1 MRAILEVVC
10 YLIKSACMK
19 FLSTGLLTC
28 LCFYTLCAQRIDSA
42 SVARLSPEK
51 QQEVNGY
58 LQQAK
63 KAKTTALVLSI
74 GGGALAIGGAVLIAS
89 SLDFSWDNGYN
100 TDSDSKDDIGAV
112 LFLVGAASAL
122 ASIPFYIKIHKKRNA
137 ARAIIYG
144 DRGMSF
150 TPGVIMPATQSA
162 GVKVIIPLG
171 K

>member
-1 MRAILEVVC
+1 
-10 YLIKSACMK
+10 MK

-28 LCFYTLCAQRIDSA
+28 LCFYTLSAQRIDSA
-42 SVARLSPEK
+42 SVARLSPER

-89 SLDFSWDNGYN
+89 SLDSFAD
-100 TDSDSKDDIGAV
+100 DDSKDEIGAV
-112 LFLVGAASAL
+112 LFTVGALSAL
-122 ASIPFYIKIHKKRNA
+122 GSIPFYIKIHKKRNA

-150 TPGVIMPATQSA
+150 TPDVIMPATQSA

>member
-1 MRAILEVVC
+1 
-10 YLIKSACMK
+10 MK

-28 LCFYTLCAQRIDSA
+28 LCFYTLSAQRIDSA

-74 GGGALAIGGAVLIAS
+74 GGGALAIGGFALIAS
-89 SLDFSWDNGYN
+89 SLDSWDFNWDDGYN

-112 LFLVGAASAL
+112 LFTVGALSAL
-122 ASIPFYIKIHKKRNA
+122 GSIPFYIKIHKKRNA